1 VVTGAVPADGGQQAV
16 PATGGGQQAAAP
28 KLPPVTALATTTMV
42 LVISGGIY
50 VAAYLPRH
58 APLALPVGLLAAAA
72 GVLAANVVL
81 LSRVR
86 PFAWHA
92 FFQVGGWTLLA
103 YAIIAGM
110 LEFVFLLDH
119 TSGSLLALLTLTLV
133 IFAVDVPLLLAF
145 SVARYQP
152 AQ

>member
-16 PATGGGQQAAAP
+16 PARGGGQQAAAP
-28 KLPPVTALATTTMV
+28 KLPPVTALAITTMV

-119 TSGSLLALLTLTLV
+119 TSGSLLALLTVTLV